1 MRPQLH
7 RGRRFAAICASVAL
21 TVAGVAAS
29 ASSGRTDSRALRAGT
44 QRPARAASSH
54 LPRKAIWGPVAL
66 PNGQSAFPTYH
77 QLGVQVFQIDLNW
90 ADAAPSRPAD
100 PENPNDPAYAW
111 PADVTQAISQAAHY
125 GIRVCLLVQ
134 DTPGWA
140 NGHRATTWAPTRASD
155 YGSFLVAASR
165 RYPSVRMWMIWGEPN
180 RDGNFEPMPANS
192 RKGPRRY
199 AVLLNAAYHGLKQAS
214 RKNIVIGGDTWSF
227 GDVEPGDFVRWMR
240 LPNGKPPPLDYY
252 GHNPFSIRFPK
263 LSDNPYFPGGRDI
276 NDIDTLEQQLR
287 GTYHRRVQLWL
298 SEFTVSSDHPNRAF
312 NFSVSRA
319 KQAQWIKAVYRLVD
333 SVNYVAGLGWFTLLD
348 EPTSVPRGLTNGLMT
363 YSLQRKPAFTAYED
377 AR

>member
-1 MRPQLH
+1 
-7 RGRRFAAICASVAL
+7 
-21 TVAGVAAS
+21 
-29 ASSGRTDSRALRAGT
+29 
-44 QRPARAASSH
+44 
-54 LPRKAIWGPVAL
+54 
-66 PNGQSAFPTYH
+66 
-77 QLGVQVFQIDLNW
+77 
-90 ADAAPSRPAD
+90 
-100 PENPNDPAYAW
+100 
-111 PADVTQAISQAAHY
+111 
-125 GIRVCLLVQ
+125 
-134 DTPGWA
+134 
-140 NGHRATTWAPTRASD
+140 
-155 YGSFLVAASR
+155 
-165 RYPSVRMWMIWGEPN
+165 MIWGEPN